1 MGSHTYFTLKNICIC
16 FRIKNKKELTKN
28 REITYLENGTPLS
41 KVGVLMISIRV
52 FNFGNNFIPSKKL
65 FPNII
70 FEIISEVKFLTYSST
85 INSATP
91 SSALTTLSHDLI
103 SVHADSTIMFT
114 VSCNHMILVI

>member
-1 MGSHTYFTLKNICIC
+1 MGSYTYFTLKNICTC
-16 FRIKNKKELTKN
+16 FRIKNKKEITKN

-70 FEIISEVKFLTYSST
+70 FEIISEVKFLTYPST